1 VDTVARIVRVPL
13 PDTVEVFDGRIVSDP
28 VAVARTLTELV
39 VEAVT
44 VLVCVRDA
52 VAVVE
57 PVTVLLCFTV
67 AVEVVLPDTDFV
79 EIADALTVLVK
90 RFDRDGSGLRDP
102 VGDPVCVFDIAG
114 LSVSRADRVGVLD
127 PGGDL
132 ESVGLAVELL
142 LVLTEPVEVFED
154 VDDFVTS
161 GDPVIVL
168 DVRGVSD
175 AAGLDDGV
183 LEGMLDS
190 VGASVITAVFV
201 K

>member
-13 PDTVEVFDGRIVSDP
+13 PDTVEVFDWRIVSDP
-28 VAVARTLTELV
+28 VVVARRLTELV

-44 VLVCVRDA
+44 VLLCLTDA

-57 PVTVLLCFTV
+57 PVPVLVGLILI
-67 AVEVVLPDTDFV
+67 VEVVLPDTDLLAIV
-79 EIADALTVLVK
+79 DALTVLVK
-90 RFDRDGSGLRDP
+90 GFDRDRRGLRDV
-102 VGDPVCVFDIAG
+102 VGDPVCVFDIGG
-114 LSVSRADRVGVLD
+114 LRVSAADRLGVLD

-132 ESVGLAVELL
+132 ESVGLALGLL

-154 VDDFVTS
+154 VDDFVRS

-168 DVRGVSD
+168 DVRGVCE
-175 AAGLDDGV
+175 AAGLDVGV

-190 VGASVITAVFV
+190 VGGSVLTAVFV